1 MGAKFID
8 VELGNN
14 FLMVIG
20 VLVNHDRSASNHH
33 IYFQFMLFYTLQF
46 VTHQGSCQTALKS
59 VIGQTSQIRFDS
71 FEIN

>member
-33 IYFQFMLFYTLQF
+33 IYVQFTAHLCELIKQN
-46 VTHQGSCQTALKS
+46 THCRQAYQASLA
-59 VIGQTSQIRFDS
+59 V
-71 FEIN
+71 